1 MNCTLAFKTSGVLR
15 EAAAFFPTLPL
26 KKKIAANYSA
36 DGGRSHAIEFI
47 NRKFKGGNA
56 ANPIPHSAVK
66 IGRWRTVNNGRKPHF
81 WPIFASFVSGML

>member
-1 MNCTLAFKTSGVLR
+1 LK
-15 EAAAFFPTLPL
+15 